1 MRACLALAY
10 NGVGTGGDGFEPAE
24 LLQVL
29 VVLLLLF
36 VVHLAARLLL
46 AAVLAVAVEQV
57 VVLLLLSH
65 GPAGWS
71 SREN

>member
-1 MRACLALAY
+1 
-10 NGVGTGGDGFEPAE
+10 
-24 LLQVL
+24 
-29 VVLLLLF
+29 
-36 VVHLAARLLL
+36 
-46 AAVLAVAVEQV
+46 VAVEQV